1 MARFRSIERRSV
13 VCQGEANA
21 SRSVRWRCVTE
32 LSPRVKEVVTPAS
45 ESRHVAEHHIGR
57 RACGGAAGGD
67 EQGGAAGAAALIP
80 VPHLRDEQRRAC
92 DVRKRSPARA
102 HTQRQESA
110 EATRFRRVFYKWFRE
125 RVAKNGKI
133 FVLFGQE
140 FLPFR
145 ALTRLVWP
153 IGVQLRC
160 GGGFKSRE
168 AWP

>member
-32 LSPRVKEVVTPAS
+32 EAPRVKEVVTPAS

-57 RACGGAAGGD
+57 RACGGTAGGD

-92 DVRKRSPARA
+92 DVGKRSWSA
-102 HTQRQESA
+102 HNTETEKA
-110 EATRFRRVFYKWFRE
+110 LKRRVFDVFFI
-125 RVAKNGKI
+125 NG
-133 FVLFGQE
+133 FVS
-140 FLPFR
+140 
-145 ALTRLVWP
+145 V
-153 IGVQLRC
+153 
-160 GGGFKSRE
+160 SRKM
-168 AWP
+168 ARISSFSGL

>member
-1 MARFRSIERRSV
+1 M

-57 RACGGAAGGD
+57 RACGGTAGGD

-92 DVRKRSPARA
+92 DVRKPAASA
-102 HTQRQESA
+102 HSTETEKA
-110 EATRFRRVFYKWFRE
+110 LKRRVFDVFFI
-125 RVAKNGKI
+125 NG
-133 FVLFGQE
+133 FVS
-140 FLPFR
+140 
-145 ALTRLVWP
+145 V
-153 IGVQLRC
+153 
-160 GGGFKSRE
+160 SRKM
-168 AWP
+168 ARISSFSGL